1 MIVET
6 WLPVKGYEGLY
17 EVSNIGRVKS
27 LYKAT
32 RIIDKQDSILRQK
45 VDTRGYFRV
54 NLHKNG
60 KCKAELV
67 SRLVANSFIDNPENL
82 PHVGHWNDD
91 KTNNTVEN
99 LYWTD
104 PKENNHH
111 NGKYS
116 RFVQEH
122 NNKIR
127 QIAEKLSVP
136 VVGTSIADGSKITF
150 DSMQMAKQYGF
161 DQSKISMCI
170 NGKRKM
176 HRGYRWERR
185 PVI

>member
-1 MIVET
+1 MITEM

-17 EVSNIGRVKS
+17 EVSNIGRVRS

-32 RIIDKQDSILRQK
+32 RIIDKEDSILRQK
-45 VDTRGYFRV
+45 FDNRGYFRV
-54 NLHKNG
+54 NLYKNG

-67 SRLVANSFIDNPENL
+67 SRLVASSFINNPKNL

-91 KTNNTVEN
+91 KTNNCVEN

-116 RFVQEH
+116 RFAQEH

-127 QIAEKLSVP
+127 QIAEKLSIP
-136 VVGTSIADGSKITF
+136 VIGISKTDGKVVLL
-150 DSMQMAKQYGF
+150 DSMQLAKQLGF
-161 DQSKISMCI
+161 DPSKISMCI
-170 NGKRKM
+170 NGKRKT
-176 HRGYRWERR
+176 HRGYWWERR
-185 PVI
+185 IEI